1 MSSEI
6 NIKKKISIKE
16 ENVLITS
23 DVNSINFT
31 GSGVIASST
40 NNDVTV
46 NITGGS
52 GTTTYY
58 LNQTVNQT
66 PYKEFSSIPT
76 SAAEQ
81 TIVTSVASGT
91 TATIQSFQTATGVPG
106 TTNIPGG
113 LWSFYLHFSGTLSDT
128 WNIFTEVYKRNLAG
142 VETLLLTTDQL
153 STSSLT
159 GSPTMILTDG
169 VFPASTVLTTDRIVV
184 KVKVTNTDS
193 TTNSIT
199 FYTEGSTNYSVGL
212 TTLNQTIP
220 TGVVTNVTGTAPIAS
235 SGGITPAISI
245 SQATASSDGYLS
257 SGDFN
262 TFSAK
267 QNALGFTPEDVANKS
282 TNTSLGTSDTLYPT
296 QNAVKTY
303 ADNLL
308 GNANALVYKGTID
321 CSANPNY
328 PAADAGWMYIASVA
342 GKIGGASGV
351 DVEVG
356 DMIICNTDGSPSGN
370 QATVG
375 NNWNII
381 QKNIIGAVSG
391 PASSVNNNVAF
402 FDGTTGKI
410 IKDSGITLSGT
421 NTGDQTLS
429 GLGGVPTSR
438 TITINGTT
446 QDLSADRTW
455 TIPTDLIVNSTVIN
469 SGTAGR
475 VFFQNASNQLSQS
488 ANLFWDNSNNRLGI
502 NTATPTVDLDVLGQG
517 RFHTSTTNQLIVS
530 NPTYANGRLRINIP
544 DNFTF
549 QLIDNDGYGITHS
562 PSNTGINARQTNISL
577 WTQSGNT
584 TTLRFGGQDIN
595 PTVARTRSIIQ
606 PVQSSTTLFSP
617 TSGTA
622 VDYSFQNPSNSSFA
636 PSSGTASY
644 TQVELRPTFNTTS
657 TYSGIGRGLYYN
669 PILTSVVGLTHRAI
683 ETTTGDVIFGST
695 SGNVAI
701 GSSSPGARL
710 DVRAADNL
718 SNPVF
723 RVQNSTGTQ
732 NLYTQDGTGNVIWRN
747 NAGNRFLSWDANT
760 VLQIGAVGNQSININ
775 AESTVVS
782 RITTTSDQL
791 LLGVSTHAFVQYKN
805 GNFQIEQATGIIQTS
820 GQGGLS
826 LKNGTAPTASS
837 ADRFIQYSAD
847 ITADNAA
854 PHFRTENGSIIKLYQ
869 NTAVTNPQGIADAL
883 TNLGVLASSTIVPS
897 GYTLTLGHSSN
908 TMLRNTT
915 WNIGGLTYAVPS
927 STNAVSRRV
936 AVPKKG
942 VIKKVSIMTNVNGVS
957 SSGSPSP
964 TFQLRN
970 ETQNVNTLITT
981 TNLYFGAAPFATNN
995 LYTISASVNEGDEIC
1010 VQAII
1015 GNVVTEPTQVVMLI
1029 TLWIEEN

>member
-153 STSSLT
+153 STSSFT

-321 CSANPNY
+321 CSTNPNY

-488 ANLFWDNSNNRLGI
+488 ANLFWDNTNNRLGI
-502 NTATPTVDLDVLGQG
+502 NNATPTTTLDVNGNIRMSSPLSTSALVFETLAANSWRIRTSSPGGIGSIFTFGPTNVINTEQAIIAA
-517 RFHTSTTNQLIVS
+517 RKIQVTSTLEQVGFTVTQLE
-530 NPTYANGRLRINIP
+530 TA
-544 DNFTF
+544 
-549 QLIDNDGYGITHS
+549 
-562 PSNTGINARQTNISL
+562 
-577 WTQSGNT
+577 
-584 TTLRFGGQDIN
+584 
-595 PTVARTRSIIQ
+595 
-606 PVQSSTTLFSP
+606 
-617 TSGTA
+617 TSGTT
-622 VDYSFQNPSNSSFA
+622 DYSSIVITNSVNH
-636 PSSGTASY
+636 SGTYAG
-644 TQVELRPTFNTTS
+644 VA
-657 TYSGIGRGLYYN
+657 RGFYYN
-669 PILTSVVGLTHRAI
+669 PSSVTYTGTHRAI
-683 ETTTGDVIFGST
+683 ETVRGDVIFGSM
-695 SGNVAI
+695 SGNVSI
-701 GSSSPGARL
+701 GS
-710 DVRAADNL
+710 
-718 SNPVF
+718 
-723 RVQNSTGTQ
+723 T
-732 NLYTQDGTGNVIWRN
+732 
-747 NAGNRFLSWDANT
+747 
-760 VLQIGAVGNQSININ
+760 SINPSAQLQMTSITKGFLPPRMTSLQRN
-775 AESTVVS
+775 A
-782 RITTTSDQL
+782 I
-791 LLGVSTHAFVQYKN
+791 
-805 GNFQIEQATGIIQTS
+805 ATPAA
-820 GQGGLS
+820 GLIVY
-826 LKNGTAPTASS
+826 
-837 ADRFIQYSAD
+837 D
-847 ITADNAA
+847 
-854 PHFRTENGSIIKLYQ
+854 
-869 NTAVTNPQGIADAL
+869 VTLNKHY
-883 TNLGVLASSTIVPS
+883 
-897 GYTLTLGHSSN
+897 GYDG
-908 TMLRNTT
+908 TT
-915 WNIGGLTYAVPS
+915 WNAFY
-927 STNAVSRRV
+927 
-936 AVPKKG
+936 
-942 VIKKVSIMTNVNGVS
+942 
-957 SSGSPSP
+957 
-964 TFQLRN
+964 
-970 ETQNVNTLITT
+970 
-981 TNLYFGAAPFATNN
+981 
-995 LYTISASVNEGDEIC
+995 
-1010 VQAII
+1010 
-1015 GNVVTEPTQVVMLI
+1015 
-1029 TLWIEEN
+1029 